1 MLHSK
6 TKIYTS
12 VTSGRSIYSLLYNT
26 HYSGDAK
33 FLKSRRGGISL
44 KPTPF
49 WSVGGKPHKDFS
61 SPGSRKRKKKK
72 STIITI
78 SVGLFKFLQY
88 QIYFCFP
95 VSILG
100 FQTWF
105 PWVQQLWI
113 FLTHYGLI
121 LLATSNGIW
130 WYLAYMAT
138 LGQSFPWVMWWWRRM
153 L

>member
-72 STIITI
+72 HHHYHFCGVVQVPAVPDLLLLSCKHLRI
-78 SVGLFKFLQY
+78 SNM
-88 QIYFCFP
+88 
-95 VSILG
+95 VSLSATALDISN
-100 FQTWF
+100 T
-105 PWVQQLWI
+105 LWLN
-113 FLTHYGLI
+113 F
-121 LLATSNGIW
+121 TSN
-130 WYLAYMAT
+130 
-138 LGQSFPWVMWWWRRM
+138 F
-153 L
+153 